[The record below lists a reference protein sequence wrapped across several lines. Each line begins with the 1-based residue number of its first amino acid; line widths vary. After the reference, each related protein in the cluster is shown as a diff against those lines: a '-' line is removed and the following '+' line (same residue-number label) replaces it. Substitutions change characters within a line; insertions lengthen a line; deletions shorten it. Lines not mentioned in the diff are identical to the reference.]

1 MARARVELGKDLR
14 AAVAAGHPW
23 LFDRAIAGVK
33 GRVEPGDLVDIGY
46 RGQALAT
53 GFIDPGSP
61 LRVRVLS
68 TTAGRELDGVWARRL
83 GAECAAVRR
92 TDPALSA
99 VTCMRLIHGESDYA
113 PGLVVDLYERT
124 AVVVFDGPGAGGFW
138 RSRLADVIRG
148 LEDAGIE
155 IERVWLRPRGGK
167 AEAIR
172 GDEPPSETVVCEDQI
187 RFAVDVV
194 KGQKTGLFLDQRDN
208 RRRVAALASGATV
221 LNLFSYNGGFSI
233 AAALAGARATT
244 SVDIAGPAIAS
255 AKRSFELSQIDVRDH
270 EFAAMDVFDFAAQA
284 R

>member
-1 MARARVELGKDLR
+1 
-14 AAVAAGHPW
+14 
-23 LFDRAIAGVK
+23 
-33 GRVEPGDLVDIGY
+33 
-46 RGQALAT
+46 
-53 GFIDPGSP
+53 
-61 LRVRVLS
+61 
-68 TTAGRELDGVWARRL
+68 
-83 GAECAAVRR
+83 
-92 TDPALSA
+92 
-99 VTCMRLIHGESDYA
+99 
-113 PGLVVDLYERT
+113 
-124 AVVVFDGPGAGGFW
+124 
-138 RSRLADVIRG
+138 
-148 LEDAGIE
+148 
-155 IERVWLRPRGGK
+155 VWLRPRGGT

-172 GDEPPSETVVCEDQI
+172 GDKPPSETVVREDQI

-284 R
+284 RESGRRWEVVVCDPPSFAPSAKHRGRALAAYRRLAAACMQLVDSGGVVVFASCSSHVGDEDLLTVLSGAARSAGRRLRVRAIHGAATDHPVRPEFPEGRYLSAIFAATGS